1 MRERTIHHSK
11 ILDFNLQVSGLQF
24 KVVFLRDYLCS
35 ICKIRMSTD
44 IWWLTLLE
52 KLKAIHFTLGFF
64 HRFFY
69 HSCLFILLNKEGN
82 YQITSQYFKK
92 RPRGRVWGGKREE
105 GSGWGAQVYLW
116 RIHFYIW
123 QNSYNLVKF
132 KNKIKLKKNKKLKK
146 NVIG

>member
-64 HRFFY
+64 HRF
-69 HSCLFILLNKEGN
+69 LLPFL
-82 YQITSQYFKK
+82 S
-92 RPRGRVWGGKREE
+92 
-105 GSGWGAQVYLW
+105 VYLIEQ
-116 RIHFYIW
+116 RGKLP
-123 QNSYNLVKF
+123 NNKLVF
-132 KNKIKLKKNKKLKK
+132 
-146 NVIG
+146 